1 MTVAS
6 ILGSKSG
13 AKIISC
19 TPGDTI
25 ADISKVLAKHRIGA
39 VLIIDNNDTLLGIV
53 SERDIV
59 RVIAAKGDDALATKA
74 SQFMI
79 KEVTTCLPS
88 DSVTSLMGLMTE
100 NRVRHI
106 PVVIDGSIEG
116 IVTIGD
122 VVKARIAATEREA
135 AEMMHYITSGV

>member
-6 ILGSKSG
+6 ILSSKPG
-13 AKIISC
+13 ASIISC
-19 TPGDTI
+19 TPDDTI

-39 VLIIDNNDTLLGIV
+39 VLIIDSNDSLLGIV

-59 RVIAAKGDDALATKA
+59 RMIAAKGDDALATKA
-74 SQFMI
+74 SQFMV
-79 KEVTTCLPS
+79 KDVTTCLPS
-88 DSVTSLMGLMTE
+88 DSITSLMGLMTE

-122 VVKARIAATEREA
+122 VVKARIAAAEREA

>member
-6 ILGSKSG
+6 ILGSKTG

-19 TPGDTI
+19 APDDTI
-25 ADISKVLAKHRIGA
+25 HEIAKVLSKHRIGA
-39 VLIIDNNDTLLGIV
+39 VVVVDEDENLKGIV

-59 RVIAAKGDDALATKA
+59 RLIAAKGAEATKA
-74 SQFMI
+74 PASQIMN
-79 KEVTTCLPS
+79 KQVTTCLPS
-88 DSVTSLMGLMTE
+88 DSITSLMGLMTE

-106 PVVIDGSIEG
+106 PVVIDTSIEG
-116 IVTIGD
+116 MVTIGD
-122 VVKARIAATEREA
+122 VVKARIEATEREA

>member
-19 TPGDTI
+19 APDDTI
-25 ADISKVLAKHRIGA
+25 EDIAKVLAKHRIGA
-39 VLIIDNNDTLLGIV
+39 VLVIDADQKLCGIV

-59 RVIAAKGDDALATKA
+59 RNIAANGDTALSTKA
-74 SQFMI
+74 LDVMSR
-79 KEVTTCLPS
+79 EVTTCLPS

-106 PVVIDGSIEG
+106 PVVIDDSIEG